1 MIPSPHGQTVGLLPG
16 AGGGEGVAGCLG
28 SIVPPAATRGQPCLG
43 VVMSSV
49 GKVGEGAEPG
59 PVGVEKLHRGE
70 GEGILITTTRYQDH

>member
-16 AGGGEGVAGCLG
+16 AGGGEGVACCPGRR
-28 SIVPPAATRGQPCLG
+28 VPAATRGQSGLR
-43 VVMSSV
+43 VVMASV
-49 GKVGEGAEPG
+49 GKVGEGAEPR